1 MKTDLDARY
10 AELIDQSTVCWNSD
24 RRLDRCLGGGG
35 QGTVYLSH
43 RSGAGDFS
51 LPVALKFFSPEP
63 YDSSQNYRDEMARMA
78 RVASQVA
85 SIQHDNLVDV
95 QNFVELNGIYVL
107 EMEWIDGVDLCCLLT
122 PDALQQV
129 REHATRRRWQKLNR
143 DVVTDGRAQPRVKP
157 GMAIAI
163 LRECLIGLAALHRQG
178 IVHND
183 LKPSNIML
191 KRSGNVKLIDI
202 GSGFDV
208 ADVPLTIP
216 CTPEYAAPEVLDGH
230 VATPQSDLASLGYVL
245 LEMLAGTHPF
255 GGLGYA
261 ALLKAKQSSLE
272 KLPAWLPP
280 EEFAYADMLL
290 PLLRRLIAPDPADR
304 FESAEQADQSEDGA
318 LAFEEE
324 LIKGDLAFAQ
334 ETDIRDWMREVL
346 TNPDPLDDLDS
357 TQTFVGQRRIGV
369 PEQR

>member
-1 MKTDLDARY
+1 MTTDLEARY
-10 AELIDQSTVCWNSD
+10 SELIDQPEVPWDSN
-24 RRLDRCLGGGG
+24 RHLERCLGGGG
-35 QGTVYLSH
+35 QGTVYLS
-43 RSGAGDFS
+43 RRRGSGDFS
-51 LPVALKFFSPEP
+51 LPVALKFFSPQP
-63 YDSSQNYRDEMARMA
+63 YDSPQNYRDEMARMA

-95 QNFVELNGIYVL
+95 QNFVELNGIFVL
-107 EMEWIDGVDLCCLLT
+107 EMEWVDGADMRCLLT
-122 PDALQQV
+122 PDALQHV
-129 REHATRRRWQKLNR
+129 REHATQRRWQKLNR

-163 LRECLIGLAALHRQG
+163 LRECLSGLAALHRQG

-202 GSGFDV
+202 GSGF
-208 ADVPLTIP
+208 ATSETPLTVP

-230 VATPQSDLASLGYVL
+230 VATPRSDLASLGYVL
-245 LEMLAGTHPF
+245 LEMLSGAHPF
-255 GGLGYA
+255 GGLSYA
-261 ALLKAKQSSLE
+261 RLVRAKQSALDQ
-272 KLPAWLPP
+272 LPAWLPP

-290 PLLRRLIAPDPADR
+290 PLLRRLIAPDPSQR
-304 FESAEQADQSEDGA
+304 FESAEQADQSDDGA

-334 ETDIRDWMREVL
+334 ETDIRAWMKEVEA
-346 TNPDPLDDLDS
+346 NPETSDEMDS
-357 TQTFVGQRRIGV
+357 TRTFSRPTPQHGAAK
-369 PEQR
+369 